1 MAAEARPASDAFE
14 IAGHPYPD
22 YAKVKVALQ
31 TSDLSTKVRVDVSR
45 RDGYDLV
52 LDGEFFPYTY
62 QKDMLRSFVPAA
74 KVGEPE
80 TRVLSTGALYLTGAV
95 KRKEIPGPKGGFGKK
110 PPVILEDR
118 FKPLQE
124 KGLCLHVVAPA
135 VSTRLN
141 RSALMKAP
149 AHQHLIVYDNNEVY
163 AVLYRT
169 WTRKEDEMLRSA
181 TEDLPAT
188 ALEEE
193 MHPPVEVVHTDFVIS
208 ELIGYTLGKLRPYT
222 IAAAKEE
229 YLDGP
234 VYLPRIKPLPADKL
248 PGDALRREEK
258 KRKELVEESLL
269 TR

>member
-1 MAAEARPASDAFE
+1 MVAEARPASDAFE
-14 IAGHPYPD
+14 VAGHPYPD
-22 YAKVKVALQ
+22 YSRVKVTLQ
-31 TSDLSTKVRVDVSR
+31 TSDLSSKVRVEVAR

-52 LDGEFFPYTY
+52 LEGEFFPYTY
-62 QKDMLRSFVPAA
+62 QKDMLRSFVPAT

-80 TRVLSTGALYLTGAV
+80 TRVLSTGALYFTSAV
-95 KRKEIPGPKGGFGKK
+95 KRKEVPAPKGGFGKK
-110 PPVILEDR
+110 EPLVLEDK

-124 KGLCLHVVAPA
+124 KGLCLHVVAPS

-141 RSALMKAP
+141 RSSLMKTP
-149 AHQHLIVYDNNEVY
+149 AHQHFIVYDNSEVH

-193 MHPPVEVVHTDFVIS
+193 MRPPVEVVHPDFISS
-208 ELIGYTLGKLRPYT
+208 ELVGYTLGKIRPYT
-222 IAAAKEE
+222 ITAVKEE

-234 VYLPRIKPLPADKL
+234 VSLPRIKPLPADKL
-248 PGDALRREEK
+248 PGDVLRREEK
-258 KRKELVEESLL
+258 RKKELVEESLL

>member
-1 MAAEARPASDAFE
+1 MAAESRPASETFE
-14 IAGHPYPD
+14 VAGHPYPD
-22 YAKVKVALQ
+22 YARVKVALQ
-31 TSDLSTKVRVDVSR
+31 PSDISSKVRVEVSR

-52 LDGEFFPYTY
+52 LEGEFFPYTF
-62 QKDMLRSFVPAA
+62 QRDMLRSFVPAA

-80 TRVLSTGALYLTGAV
+80 TRVLSTGALYFTNAV
-95 KRKEIPGPKGGFGKK
+95 KRKEVPAPKGGFGKR
-110 PPVILEDR
+110 PPMVLEDR

-135 VSTRLN
+135 VSSRLN
-141 RSALMKAP
+141 RSALMKTP
-149 AHQHLIVYDNNEVY
+149 AHQHFIVYDNSEVH

-169 WTRKEDEMLRSA
+169 WTRKEDELLRSA

-193 MHPPVEVVHTDFVIS
+193 LRPPVEVVHTDLIAS

-234 VYLPRIKPLPADKL
+234 VNLPRIKPLSADKV
-248 PGDALRREEK
+248 PGDALRREERK
-258 KRKELVEESLL
+258 KKELVEESLL

>member
-22 YAKVKVALQ
+22 YRTIKVALHS
-31 TSDLSTKVRVDVSR
+31 SDLSTKVRVEVAR
-45 RDGYDLV
+45 RDGYDLI
-52 LDGEFFPYTY
+52 LEGEFFPYTY
-62 QKDMLRSFVPAA
+62 QKDMLRSFIPAA

-80 TRVLSTGALYLTGAV
+80 TRVLSTGALYLTNAV
-95 KRKEIPGPKGGFGKK
+95 KRKEIPAPRGGFGKK
-110 PPVILEDR
+110 APLVLEDK

-141 RSALMKAP
+141 RSALMRAP
-149 AHQHLIVYDNNEVY
+149 AHQHFIVYDNSEVH
-163 AVLYRT
+163 AVLSRT
-169 WTRKEDEMLRSA
+169 LTRKEDEMLRSA

-188 ALEEE
+188 ALEDE
-193 MHPPVEVVHTDFVIS
+193 MRPAVEVVHTDFISS

-222 IAAAKEE
+222 IAVVKEE

-234 VYLPRIKPLPADKL
+234 AALPRIRLLPADKL
-248 PGDALRREEK
+248 PGDAMRREEK
-258 KRKELVEESLL
+258 KKKELVEESML